1 VPDAAVGGTI
11 DNRCPG
17 DSAYIWNDW
26 ANFKDPHNMQVN
38 VQNQRDIA
46 DWPCF
51 AKYLVT
57 FPLGTI
63 PAGKVILSA
72 TLTLHQFGNAGQGWT
87 PPPEPSYLQ
96 VLTLGEIWDEDTL
109 TWNTTPLARENISAA
124 WVDPLSEYGGDP
136 GVARSW
142 DVSRAVAEA
151 YGAGEPLN
159 LALYSADWAYHSG
172 RYFWSSDHDDVHPEA
187 RPTLQVYWG
196 VPVATIAKTAQPT
209 AVQQGQA
216 VTYSLTVVGSGRALT
231 LTDDLPSA
239 VSAPGA
245 IKVMGG
251 GSAVY
256 QPGSHRLV
264 WTGAVSASQVVTISF
279 PVTIAV
285 AAPQTIA
292 NQAILVD
299 PILGSASATARIIAN
314 GWQVW
319 LPVLR
324 R

>member
-1 VPDAAVGGTI
+1 
-11 DNRCPG
+11 
-17 DSAYIWNDW
+17 
-26 ANFKDPHNMQVN
+26 MQVN
-38 VQNQRDIA
+38 VQNQRDMA

-57 FPLGTI
+57 FPLGTL

-72 TLTLHQFGNAGQGWT
+72 TLTLRQFGNAGQGWT

-96 VLTLGEIWDEDTL
+96 VLTLGQTWDENTV

-124 WVDPLSEYGGDP
+124 WVDPMPDNGGNTDIP
-136 GVARSW
+136 RSW

-151 YGAGEPLN
+151 YSVGEPLN

-172 RYFWSSDHDDVHPEA
+172 RYFWSSDHDEYPAEA

-196 VPVATIAKTAQPT
+196 VPVATVAKTAQPT
-209 AVQQGQA
+209 LARQGQA
-216 VTYSLTVVGSGRALT
+216 VTYSLTVVGSGRMLT

-239 VSAPGA
+239 VSAPGS
-245 IKVMGG
+245 IKVLGG

-256 QPGSHRLV
+256 QAGSHRIV
-264 WTGAVSASQVVTISF
+264 WTGAVSAGQAVSISF

-285 AAPQTIA
+285 AGSQTIT
-292 NQAILVD
+292 NQAILID
-299 PILGSASATARIIAN
+299 PVLGSASASARIIAN

-319 LPVLR
+319 LPILKR
-324 R
+324 